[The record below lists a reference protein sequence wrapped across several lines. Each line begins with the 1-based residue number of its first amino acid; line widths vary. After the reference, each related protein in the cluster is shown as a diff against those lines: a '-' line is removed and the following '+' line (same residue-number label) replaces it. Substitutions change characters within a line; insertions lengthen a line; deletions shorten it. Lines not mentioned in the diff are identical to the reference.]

1 MEFVMPLER
10 NVDLWGEESIIE
22 TNECSMSGCT
32 NPRDNAGN
40 GNYHSL
46 CSTHHKEKYL
56 LSGWNY
62 RQYRKNYCENI
73 DGRFGFKCTTTIIID
88 AQLTVDHIDGNNK
101 NNNLSNLQTLCFDC
115 HVIKTNV
122 NGDRQ
127 KDYRPTEE
135 QRILRWEKFLSSMK
149 EKEMLI

>member
-1 MEFVMPLER
+1 MPLER

-22 TNECSMSGCT
+22 TNECSMVGC
-32 NPRDNAGN
+32 NKPRDNAGN

-46 CSTHHKEKYL
+46 CSVHHKEKYL
-56 LSGWNY
+56 MSGWNY
-62 RQYRKNYCENI
+62 RQYRKDYCENI
-73 DGRFGFKCTTTIIID
+73 DGRFGFKCTTTIIMD
-88 AQLTVDHIDGNNK
+88 AQLTVDHIDGDNK

-127 KDYRPTEE
+127 KNYRPTEE
-135 QRILRWEKFLSSMK
+135 QRLLRWEKFINSMK
-149 EKEMLI
+149 LI